1 MKTDHQKLI
10 YSKMWWFWK
19 LFTACE
25 GNKNVENNKRD
36 IQLSSIDLVNDCI
49 VFIQFMKSEFGTLL
63 FDVYICRMCKPI
75 FLIKFKIKL
84 AFVTWKL
91 KFYVVYKLF
100 QTILEIKL

>member
-36 IQLSSIDLVNDCI
+36 IHHCPTISQRMSIELNLWFLV
-49 VFIQFMKSEFGTLL
+49 KRHRLH
-63 FDVYICRMCKPI
+63 R
-75 FLIKFKIKL
+75 
-84 AFVTWKL
+84 
-91 KFYVVYKLF
+91 
-100 QTILEIKL
+100 